1 MVGKITDKGLILQHL
16 LLPGFG
22 HLIPFDEIERVE
34 LLENKRRKKF
44 IIHRAGNKPLVI
56 KGLPSDSADKI
67 VSELNEILNPSLA
80 IQTDALLFDE
90 TDSIV
95 KTLCSRKGI
104 RPSVLLS
111 FLIDQAMFHRA
122 TDIHFEYMRSEYRV
136 RFRID
141 GILHDTAVIP
151 GNMKPRIVA
160 YIKNKAGLIAYR
172 RDLPQEGRL
181 THQSEEHQSEGQN
194 PMQIRLSIVPAQG
207 GESVVL
213 RLFAAL
219 RGSLNLDNLGFSSKV
234 RQGYGEILEQP
245 RGLILLSG
253 PSNSGKTTTIYS
265 SLQYLMK
272 GIRSGEHAVTLEDPI
287 EFPLECATQIEV
299 SPHKGLT
306 FDSLLSNIL
315 RQDVEVIVVGE
326 IRDNS
331 TAAIALRAALTGHLI
346 LSTVHCGRAAEVPRR
361 LTDLGLGAAEVSEA
375 VAGVLTQRL
384 LRVICPHCRIEKTVT
399 RAEQRALQ
407 IPDQID
413 TLYKGQGCKYCM
425 NTGYK
430 GQTVIAELIQ
440 INDQIAD
447 MVRENTP
454 VSVIRQ
460 EANQA
465 GMSDIR
471 EDAFEKAAQGI
482 TSLDEIRRVL
492 R

>member
-1 MVGKITDKGLILQHL
+1 MVGRITDKGLVLQHL

-22 HLIPFDEIERVE
+22 YFIPFDEIERVE
-34 LLENKRRKKF
+34 LVENKRRKKF

-67 VSELNEILNPSLA
+67 ASELNEILNPSLA
-80 IQTDALLFDE
+80 SQTDALLFDE
-90 TDSIV
+90 TESIV
-95 KTLCSRKGI
+95 KTLCSQKGI

-151 GNMKPRIVA
+151 DNMKPRIVA

-181 THQSEEHQSEGQN
+181 THQSEGQN
-194 PMQIRLSIVPAQG
+194 PMQIRISIVPAQG

-219 RGSLNLDNLGFSSKV
+219 RGSLDLDSLGFSSKV
-234 RQGYGEILEQP
+234 RQGYGEILDRP

-272 GIRSGEHAVTLEDPI
+272 GVRSGERALSLEDPI

-384 LRVICPHCRIEKTVT
+384 LRVICPHCRIERPVT
-399 RAEQRALQ
+399 GMEQRALQ
-407 IPDQID
+407 IPGHADI
-413 TLYKGQGCKYCM
+413 LYKGQGCKYCM

-440 INDQIAD
+440 INDQIAE
-447 MVRENTP
+447 MVRENVP

-460 EANQA
+460 EADQA
-465 GMSDIR
+465 GMPDIR
-471 EDAFEKAAQGI
+471 EDALEKVMQGI